1 MYQIGLFFKKNNK
14 NNQSSAKGR
23 KKKTKTRQPR
33 MEQGALTLHQGTGA
47 YYAALATPFSMQ
59 ARGCGVPSFPS
70 VASQKATGFLN
81 GVAVVGVNGMGFLAV
96 SPCLANDAGVVYYS
110 EATYGQNS
118 IQIDP
123 SATGQTSRNM
133 TSLPWDGDL
142 LVDGTASAPSSV
154 RGRIIATGVRVRYI
168 GTELERGGR
177 LVTYVSPSHSNLNGA
192 SFDRLASR
200 AEAVRLPVSREWVEM
215 TIFANTT
222 DELEYPGHLYGAV
235 GQSEYIRAVYPCS
248 NNETLNAAGGSSTFK
263 GAVPLA
269 FIFTGTPGNQFEYE
283 IITHCEYVGAST
295 SSFVT
300 PSHCDI
306 EGMSK
311 VQNAA
316 SQCGM
321 ARGGTSDR
329 TAERSMSSA
338 FMSFAY
344 ENRHTIVS
352 AARAGVRLGAQIWG
366 GPSQRRQIGNM

>member
-47 YYAALATPFSMQ
+47 YYAAIATPFNMQ

-70 VASQKATGFLN
+70 VASQKATGFLT
-81 GVAVVGVNGMGFLAV
+81 GVAVVGANGMGFLAV
-96 SPCLANDAGVVYYS
+96 SPCLANDDNVVHYS
-110 EATYGQNS
+110 GATYAQNS
-118 IQIDP
+118 IQIEP
-123 SATGQTSRNM
+123 SVTGLNARRM
-133 TSLPWDGDL
+133 TTLPWDSAL
-142 LVDGTASAPSSV
+142 LVDGTGSAPSSV
-154 RGRIIATGVRVRYI
+154 RGRIIATGVRIRYI

-177 LVTYVSPSHSNLNGA
+177 IVTYVSPSHSNLNGS

-215 TIFANTT
+215 TVFANTT
-222 DELEYPGHLYGAV
+222 DELEYPGHLYNAT
-235 GQSEYIRAVYPCS
+235 GQSEYIRSVYPCS
-248 NNETLNAAGGSSTFK
+248 NNETINSTDSYKGG
-263 GAVPLA
+263 VPIA
-269 FIFTGTPGNQFEYE
+269 FIFTGSAGNQFEYE

-295 SSFVT
+295 ASFVT

-321 ARGGTSDR
+321 ARAGTSDR
-329 TAERSMSSA
+329 TGERSMSSA

-344 ENRHTIVS
+344 ENRHTIVN
-352 AARAGVRLGAQIWG
+352 AARAGARLGAQIWG